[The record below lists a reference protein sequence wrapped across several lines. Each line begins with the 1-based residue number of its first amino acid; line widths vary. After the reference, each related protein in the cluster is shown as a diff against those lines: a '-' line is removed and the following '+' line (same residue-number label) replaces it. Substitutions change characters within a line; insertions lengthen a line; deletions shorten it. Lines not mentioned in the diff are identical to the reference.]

1 MRSLLVAL
9 AASAMF
15 TLLSYSAW
23 AIGGAGGMTIGGPAT
38 YKGNNVACL
47 YCGPPADICL
57 TLEWVSGG
65 QCQTTFLSKKGDL
78 DVGLAAREPPTA
90 AESVC
95 AKKVAQI
102 QGGCSDTTCVC
113 EYRIDKL
120 K

>member
-1 MRSLLVAL
+1 MRSLLAAL
-9 AASAMF
+9 AASAML

-65 QCQTTFLSKKGDL
+65 QCQTTFSSKKGEI
-78 DVGLAAREPPTA
+78 DVGLAASETDG
-90 AESVC
+90 SGTVC
-95 AKKVAQI
+95 AKKVVQI

-113 EYRIDKL
+113 EYRVDKF